1 MKNNTNLHGPAR
13 YQIVVSGQLDE
24 QWADWFEGTISAT
37 RQGQTVLMSNVLDQS
52 GLHGMLVRIRD
63 LGLPLLS
70 LHRLEPGSEYVHER
84 RCWDE

>member
-1 MKNNTNLHGPAR
+1 MKKNTNLHGSAR

-24 QWADWFEGTISAT
+24 HWSDWFEGTKLTT

-52 GLHGMLVRIRD
+52 GLHGMLTRIRD

-70 LHRLEPGSEYVHER
+70 LHRLEPGSELNMGY
-84 RCWDE
+84 